1 MDENK
6 CLWLQFSPCCST
18 LRLHQARIRAVQWGK
33 GPLLSFQ
40 CNGQSIQACADMP
53 VLACA
58 FCFCLLFVLT
68 AAHNYII
75 LLQKYF
81 WEMGIFESTEVI
93 GGRCRF
99 PPPTPLHH
107 FSVQIQTAFLP
118 HSPLKLKRL
127 KFFTRKVILS
137 WPKPCL
143 LLPFHLLS
151 NETKNN
157 PESAHQPTSPTQKLS
172 ITSPGG
178 RGGRGV

>member
-1 MDENK
+1 MP
-6 CLWLQFSPCCST
+6 LAAVFALLF
-18 LRLHQARIRAVQWGK
+18 RAAARPGLNPNGERQQRKGK

-58 FCFCLLFVLT
+58 FWFCYLLFVLT
-68 AAHNYII
+68 AANNCII
-75 LLQKYF
+75 PLQKYF

-99 PPPTPLHH
+99 PPPTPLYHV
-107 FSVQIQTAFLP
+107 SVQIQTAFLP

-137 WPKPCL
+137 
-143 LLPFHLLS
+143 
-151 NETKNN
+151 
-157 PESAHQPTSPTQKLS
+157 
-172 ITSPGG
+172 
-178 RGGRGV
+178 